1 MFALT
6 YNLLYNFNFVY
17 SIIGYNLNFFDR
29 FKTGFST
36 DFTRIL
42 FRVYEYTSAWFSIN
56 DTVLNRFVCAE
67 RVFNNDKS
75 YLNKINNY
83 CGRSNMM
90 NRQSLWIYD
99 VDTLFPYI
107 LVFDIFIIPDKT
119 MTEQIAIRRVGLI
132 SHPVVLLHFSINC
145 ESSNKYRQQI
155 EFKHRFNLNQKG
167 RSIRQFLLVYFYI
180 SKIFYVDHHTYL
192 LMNY

>member
-56 DTVLNRFVCAE
+56 DTVLNRFVCAG
-67 RVFNNDKS
+67 RVFNNNKS

-99 VDTLFPYI
+99 VDTLS
-107 LVFDIFIIPDKT
+107 
-119 MTEQIAIRRVGLI
+119 R
-132 SHPVVLLHFSINC
+132 
-145 ESSNKYRQQI
+145 
-155 EFKHRFNLNQKG
+155 
-167 RSIRQFLLVYFYI
+167 
-180 SKIFYVDHHTYL
+180 TYL
-192 LMNY
+192 YLTFSSFPTKRWQNRLQYVELDWSVTR

>member
-1 MFALT
+1 M
-6 YNLLYNFNFVY
+6 
-17 SIIGYNLNFFDR
+17 NFFDR

-67 RVFNNDKS
+67 RVFNLMLNHIRIKS
-75 YLNKINNY
+75 TIIMDDHTWWIDNY
-83 CGRSNMM
+83 YEYMISRVYC
-90 NRQSLWIYD
+90 
-99 VDTLFPYI
+99 LFV
-107 LVFDIFIIPDKT
+107 LDIFIIPDET
-119 MTEQIAIRRVGLI
+119 MIEQITIRRVEWI
-132 SHPVVLLHFSINC
+132 SHPVVLLQFSINC

-155 EFKHRFNLNQKG
+155 EFKHRFNLNQRR
-167 RSIRQFLLVYFYI
+167 RSIRQFLLVYFNI
-180 SKIFYVDHHTYL
+180 SKIFYVDHYTYL

>member
-56 DTVLNRFVCAE
+56 DTVLNRFVCAGTGCLMIINHF
-67 RVFNNDKS
+67 RIKS
-75 YLNKINNY
+75 TIVMDDQAWWIDNY
-83 CGRSNMM
+83 YEYMIFRTCC
-90 NRQSLWIYD
+90 L
-99 VDTLFPYI
+99 T
-107 LVFDIFIIPDKT
+107 VFDIFIIPDET
-119 MTEQIAIRRVGLI
+119 MIEQTTIRRIGLI
-132 SHPVVLLHFSINC
+132 SHPVVLLQFSINC
-145 ESSNKYRQQI
+145 ESSNKYRQ
-155 EFKHRFNLNQKG
+155 
-167 RSIRQFLLVYFYI
+167 
-180 SKIFYVDHHTYL
+180 
-192 LMNY
+192 